1 MNTPQNI
8 SYRSNRSSY
17 MTTPQNINSNRR
29 KDLSIQFINVS
40 MSPTKRVTDN
50 NKKRVLTVVK
60 QFDISLLS
68 NAYIPTIKKPIKNVN
83 KFDFKVKYENVV
95 TSQLPKVQNINTF
108 LEDENLPFNT
118 NKVLNKRN
126 KLNSN
131 KNKND
136 NNDLVINKNDK
147 ENDENNKSKE
157 NEKND
162 ENDKNKNEIK
172 TNENE
177 NNSNEHNIKDKT
189 ESKEEKINRVS
200 EINKTI
206 INNFNEYSFPGIV
219 NNDKNNKNKDNDL
232 DISIKVSEEPIII
245 NKNPLIT
252 TNKKRTSIINF
263 DADIPE
269 NNPFKY
275 NGNDSDSDND
285 SKNNINKSKKHKY
298 QIQLDEK
305 YNIGDSYVIKSL
317 TPKKDIKQNANN
329 WFNTD
334 SKLSDT
340 IYTSC
345 IILYIF
351 LIDQGY
357 SKLGI
362 GK

>member
-17 MTTPQNINSNRR
+17 MTTPQNINSNRK

-40 MSPTKRVTDN
+40 MSPTKRITDN
-50 NKKRVLTVVK
+50 NKKRVLTIVK

-68 NAYIPTIKKPIKNVN
+68 NAYIPTIKKPIKNIN
-83 KFDFKVKYENVV
+83 KYDFKVKYENVV

-126 KLNSN
+126 KLNLNLN

-136 NNDLVINKNDK
+136 NNDLVINKND
-147 ENDENNKSKE
+147 ENNKNKE
-157 NEKND
+157 KDEKND

-177 NNSNEHNIKDKT
+177 NNSNEYNIKDKT

-219 NNDKNNKNKDNDL
+219 NNDKNNKDNDL

-245 NKNPLIT
+245 NKNPLIKT
-252 TNKKRTSIINF
+252 DKKRTSIINF

-275 NGNDSDSDND
+275 NGNDSDSDSD
-285 SKNNINKSKKHKY
+285 SKNNINKTKKHKY

-305 YNIGDSYVIKSL
+305 YNTGDSYVIKSL

-334 SKLSDT
+334 SKLSNT